1 MPTLS
6 TTNGPTLPPACATE
20 KDLLEQDLGLQLAYS
35 FNAFDFV
42 ISYDSECD
50 CNTVTYGDNLM
61 LSVESACNDAN
72 GIFSSTPALTAE
84 CGQDPTT
91 YYTNY
96 PWCIGQ
102 SCTFDEYFDLWVAS
116 QEEDD
121 DDGDVCTYTQGM
133 MSEDSA
139 GVLVMSSSYQFMIVS
154 SIIMA
159 FLHK

>member
-1 MPTLS
+1 
-6 TTNGPTLPPACATE
+6 
-20 KDLLEQDLGLQLAYS
+20 
-35 FNAFDFV
+35 
-42 ISYDSECD
+42 
-50 CNTVTYGDNLM
+50 M
-61 LSVESACNDAN
+61 LSVESACNDAD
-72 GIFSSTPALTAE
+72 GIFSSTPALTAQ

-91 YYTNY
+91 YFTNY

-133 MSEDSA
+133 PEDSA
-139 GVLVMSSSYQFMIVS
+139 GVFVMSSSYQFMFVS
-154 SIIMA
+154 SIIMV